1 MTFTAR
7 AARADDYGLFT
18 RLVVELDIE
27 DPVPTEEQFVARMMR
42 RMLVLCE
49 GDAPVAYALWQA
61 YGPTAHVEHLVVD
74 PAVRGQ
80 GAGRALLEAVR
91 SQAIDASCRR
101 WFLNVKQENVSALR
115 LYERCGFTIVHE
127 SWTMTTAWSQVD
139 ALPAEAVDVELFVPT
154 SEDDPTLAATLA
166 LDAAR
171 IGLLR
176 ARQGEVLLGLRER
189 GVVAAFGAFDP
200 SFPGILS
207 APGRPRRA
215 APPPLRRAPQV
226 CQGGTSG
233 GRRRSGR
240 RAQGCARRGRG
251 RRALCA
257 VSNGRRACVTP
268 GFDVIRRS
276 STVTTGVSTTS
287 RGPSRRAGDARDVT
301 REAREATIDARRA
314 TIDPQRATIEA
325 QPTTIAP

>member
-61 YGPTAHVEHLVVD
+61 YGPTAHVEHLVVN

-200 SFPGILS
+200 SFPGIYPL
-207 APGRPRRA
+207 RA
-215 APPPLRRAPQV
+215 ARVGLLRPLFDGLRRYAKEERLV
-226 CQGGTSG
+226 VVVEADAALKDALVGVGAGVLYALYRMGGEL
-233 GRRRSGR
+233 
-240 RAQGCARRGRG
+240 A
-251 RRALCA
+251 
-257 VSNGRRACVTP
+257 
-268 GFDVIRRS
+268 
-276 STVTTGVSTTS
+276 
-287 RGPSRRAGDARDVT
+287 
-301 REAREATIDARRA
+301 
-314 TIDPQRATIEA
+314 
-325 QPTTIAP
+325 